1 MKIIIGQLI
10 GFVATILCFLIYQQ
24 KDRKRILFVKLLADL
39 TWMLHYFLLSA
50 YSGVAICIIS
60 TARAI
65 VFLNPEKKWADKRFW
80 VPFFILMAFVMGHL
94 TWGGFYSV
102 FPIMASIISIISFAQ
117 NKPKVTRLLAFPVSA
132 SLLIYDFSIMSI
144 PGIINE
150 SAVIISSFI
159 GLLRYD
165 KKTT

>member
-10 GFVATILCFLIYQQ
+10 GFVATVLCFLIYQQ

-60 TARAI
+60 TIRAI

-80 VPFFILMAFVMGHL
+80 VPLFLLMAGVMGYL
-94 TWGGFYSV
+94 TWNGIFSL
-102 FPIMASIISIISFAQ
+102 FPILASVISIISFAQ
-117 NKPKVTRLLAFPVSA
+117 NKPKITRLLAFPVSA
-132 SLLIYDFSIMSI
+132 SLLTYDFYIHSI
-144 PGIINE
+144 PGIVNE

-165 KKTT
+165 KKSK

>member
-1 MKIIIGQLI
+1 MQIIIGQLV
-10 GFVATILCFLIYQQ
+10 GFVATVLCFLIYQQ

-80 VPFFILMAFVMGHL
+80 VPFFLVMAGVMGYL
-94 TWGGFYSV
+94 TWNGIFSL
-102 FPIMASIISIISFAQ
+102 FPILASVISIISFAQ
-117 NKPKVTRLLAFPVSA
+117 NKPKITRLLAFPVSA
-132 SLLIYDFSIMSI
+132 SLLTYDFWIQSI

-165 KKTT
+165 KKSK